1 MGAQHTAASFDNYET
16 WRMLSTKTA
25 QTLYEA
31 AEIEFSTI
39 VGGADVGREEIQDI
53 RTQAETIKA
62 FLCAYVDGLAEM
74 YCVFGCKFSGDQS
87 AQEELYA
94 KFGSGR
100 NKLRNCGVKNIAK
113 ALGKL
118 IPKSIVFNRK

>member
-1 MGAQHTAASFDNYET
+1 
-16 WRMLSTKTA
+16 MLSTKTA

-62 FLCAYVDGLAEM
+62 FLCACVDGLAEM
-74 YCVFGCKFSGDQS
+74 YCVFGCKFSGTNQPRR
-87 AQEELYA
+87 A
-94 KFGSGR
+94 F
-100 NKLRNCGVKNIAK
+100 LRQIRQRQK
-113 ALGKL
+113 
-118 IPKSIVFNRK
+118 